1 MSDFK
6 VSVNGL
12 IADVN
17 MFKFSGGE
25 TQVSFKN
32 PSTSHEDCLVRVFA
46 YIMDGD
52 IMPLAL
58 LVDAIRRSIKNPTIE
73 LMLPYLPYAR
83 QDRVMNSGEALA
95 VKVFADM
102 LNSLKLDTVVV
113 CDCHSDVGIA
123 LLDNAK
129 NDSTL
134 DPQFFTLAKHWDA
147 IVAPDAGA
155 LKKTLKY
162 AKTLH
167 INDFIRADKTR
178 NVATGEITG
187 TEVYGDVAGKSVLII
202 DDICDGGRTFIEL
215 AKVLKEKGASK
226 ITLHVTH
233 GIFSKGKEVF
243 DGIID
248 EVHAEWDWTTFN

>member
-12 IADVN
+12 AAEVQ

-25 TQVSFKN
+25 TQVTFKN
-32 PSTSHEDCLVRVFA
+32 PSTSSKDCLVRVFA
-46 YIMDGD
+46 YITDGD

-58 LVDAIRRSIKNPTIE
+58 LVDAIRRTISNPTIE
-73 LMLPYLPYAR
+73 LLMPYLPYAR
-83 QDRVMNSGEALA
+83 QDRVMNPGEALA

-102 LNSLKLDTVVV
+102 VNSLNLDSVIV

-123 LLDNAK
+123 LLNNAK
-129 NDSTL
+129 NDQTL
-134 DPQFFTLAKHWDA
+134 DDEFFTPKKHWDV

-162 AKTLH
+162 AKTLG
-167 INDFIRADKTR
+167 IGTLIRADKTR
-178 NVATGEITG
+178 NVVTGEITG
-187 TEVYGDVAGKSVLII
+187 TEVYGDVFGKDVLII

-215 AKVLKEKGASK
+215 AKVLNEKGASK

-248 EVHAEWDWTTFN
+248 EVHAEWDWTVIN